1 MIKVRIVQLVF
12 KVIFNQNVNNYY
24 MNYLY
29 VLASSTGP
37 FIQYSFQQV
46 NSVVS
51 NMTLTFDTLAG
62 TYNRSYMYIK

>member
-1 MIKVRIVQLVF
+1 
-12 KVIFNQNVNNYY
+12 